1 MRIIPTR
8 IHGVI
13 DYLVGILYIV
23 LPKVL
28 HWNQPANY
36 FISILG
42 VSIIVYSLLTHYE
55 LGAVKWI
62 PMPVHL
68 GLDVLG
74 GLLLIAAPF
83 IFPVAGNGVT
93 TWMVILGL
101 FDLIVPLFTQTEPV
115 ALAHANGGAHTHE
128 GVGVYDASRR

>member
-13 DYLVGILYIV
+13 DYLVGILFIV

-28 HWNQPANY
+28 DWNQTANY

-68 GLDVLG
+68 GLDVLS

-93 TWMVILGL
+93 TWMVVLGL
-101 FDLIVPLFTQTEPV
+101 FDLIVPLFTQTEPP
-115 ALAHANGGAHTHE
+115 ALANAGDGVHSHE
-128 GVGVYDASRR
+128 GVGVYDAGRR

>member
-13 DYLVGILYIV
+13 DYLVGILFIV

-28 HWNQPANY
+28 HWNQTADY

-68 GLDVLG
+68 GLDVLS

-93 TWMVILGL
+93 TWMVVLGL
-101 FDLIVPLFTQTEPV
+101 FDLVVPLLTELEPRL
-115 ALAHANGGAHTHE
+115 LAHPAAGSQAHE
-128 GVGVYDASRR
+128 GVGVYDAGRR

>member
-8 IHGVI
+8 IHGII
-13 DYLVGILYIV
+13 DYLVGILFII

-28 HWNQPANY
+28 NWNQTADY
-36 FISILG
+36 LLSILG

-55 LGAVKWI
+55 LSVVKWI

-68 GLDVLG
+68 GLDVLA
-74 GLLLIAAPF
+74 GLFLIAAPF
-83 IFPVAGNGVT
+83 FFPVAGDGVT

-101 FDLIVPLFTQTEPV
+101 FALIISLFSQIEPPER
-115 ALAHANGGAHTHE
+115 ARTGDGAHTSE

>member
-13 DYLVGILYIV
+13 DYLVGILFIV

-28 HWNQPANY
+28 GWNQTANY
-36 FISILG
+36 FLSIVG

-68 GLDVLG
+68 GLDVLS

-93 TWMVILGL
+93 TWMVLLGL
-101 FDLIVPLFTQTEPV
+101 FDLIVPLFTQTESPMQV
-115 ALAHANGGAHTHE
+115 RSSDGAQAHE
-128 GVGVYDASRR
+128 GVGVYDAGRR